1 MYNIRVHY
9 DNGDSITTRI
19 NANVSEIVNYYLD
32 KPMYGPA
39 TPGKHA
45 SGMFSVK
52 AGREAP
58 EQDLSARAR
67 CVEFLDGPAG
77 RYGRENTRILRRVY
91 SLSDGFMHR
100 HGLYHRFRFSADV
113 YDRFSPVPV
122 GKNDAAYISGMFD

>member
-32 KPMYGPA
+32 KPMYG
-39 TPGKHA
+39 
-45 SGMFSVK
+45 V
-52 AGREAP
+52 
-58 EQDLSARAR
+58 DLSARAR

-77 RYGRENTRILRRVY
+77 RYGRENIRILRRVY

-100 HGLYHRFRFSADV
+100 HGLWSRIRFTADV
-113 YDRFSPVPV
+113 YDRFSPVPIE
-122 GKNDAAYISGMFD
+122 KNDAVYISGMFD